1 MSVISTGIIPA
12 TTLETFRSRA
22 AGYDRENRFFQEDFD
37 DLRQVGY
44 LRMAVPKELGGLGFS
59 LADVARETRSLAS
72 YAPATALGMNMHNYW
87 VGVASELWRNGDR
100 SCEWILREAAA
111 GEVFAAGHAESGNE
125 TSVVMSITRA
135 ERVDGGYKFTGRKS
149 FGSLTPVWTRLG
161 LHGLD
166 TSDPASPKVVHAF
179 LPRES
184 GNFSIRETWD
194 VLGMRATRSDDTV
207 LDGAFVPDKYIARIV
222 PMGFAGADLFVLSIF
237 AWALVGFGNVYY
249 GLARRVLELTV
260 DLVKSRSSIAL
271 TRSMA
276 YHPEVQHDVAEM
288 VMELEAIGAQLETV
302 ARDWSEGVKHPDW
315 PIKIVAAKYRAVE
328 GAWRLVDRAMDV
340 SGGFGM
346 FKKSELER
354 LFRDARAGRFHP
366 ANSALSHEVVGKLAL
381 GINPDETPRWG

>member
-1 MSVISTGIIPA
+1 MSVISTGVLST

-37 DLRQVGY
+37 DLRQAGY

-59 LADVARETRSLAS
+59 LADVARETRNLAS
-72 YAPATALGMNMHNYW
+72 YAPATALGTNMHNYW
-87 VGVASELWRNGDR
+87 VGVASELWRSGDR
-100 SCEWILREAAA
+100 SCEWVLREAAA

-125 TSVVMSITRA
+125 TSVVMSITKA

-166 TSDPASPKVVHAF
+166 TSDPAGPKVVHAF
-179 LPRES
+179 LPRDA
-184 GNFSIRETWD
+184 GNFSIKETWD

-207 LDGAFVPDKYIARIV
+207 LDGAFVPDKYIARVV

-328 GAWRLVDRAMDV
+328 GAWRIVDRAMDV